1 MGAGKILF
9 SSDIDDPV
17 AWGAAVRAL
26 RPDLE
31 VVDWRAAAE
40 PEAFE
45 FALLWKPPPGG
56 LGPYRN
62 LKAIQSLGAGINQ
75 LDLSTLPPGLPL
87 ARLIDPHLTETMVD
101 YAVTAVYR
109 HFRGFDRFE
118 RQGRERR
125 WAHEEPPTKAD
136 FPVGVM
142 GLGVLGGAVAQR
154 IRALGFPVTG
164 WSRSRHPIDGIEV
177 FAGREELPAFLASA
191 RGFVCVL
198 ALTEHTAGILNR
210 ETMGAMRPGSCI
222 INMGRGGH
230 LVEGDLAALVRAGHI
245 AGATLDVL
253 SQEPVPADHPFYDL
267 PEILVTPH
275 VAGGIA
281 PRSAAPIVIENFDRA
296 MAGTPLLNLV
306 DPARGY

>member
-1 MGAGKILF
+1 MAGKILF
-9 SSDIDDPV
+9 SSDIDDPA
-17 AWGAAVRAL
+17 AWAAALRAL
-26 RPDLE
+26 RPELE
-31 VVDWRAAAE
+31 LVDWRVAAE
-40 PEAFE
+40 PETFD

-75 LDLSTLPPGLPL
+75 LDLGTLPPGVPL

-101 YAVTAVYR
+101 YAVTAVHR

-118 RQGRERR
+118 RQTRARR
-125 WAHEEPPTKAD
+125 WAYEAPPAKAD
-136 FPVGVM
+136 FPVGIL
-142 GLGVLGGAVAQR
+142 GLGVLGGAIAQR
-154 IRALGFPVTG
+154 LRTLGFPVSG
-164 WSRSRHPIDGIEV
+164 WSRSPRPLDGITL
-177 FAGREELPAFLASA
+177 FAGPEDLPAFLASA
-191 RGFVCVL
+191 RAFVCVL

-210 ETMGAMRPGSCI
+210 ETMGAMPPGSYV

-230 LVEGDLAALVRAGHI
+230 LVEADLAALVRAGHI

-253 SQEPVPADHPFYDL
+253 SQEPAPADHPFYDL
-267 PEILVTPH
+267 PEVLVTPH

-281 PRSAAPIVIENFDRA
+281 PGSAAPIVIENFDRA
-296 MAGTPLLNLV
+296 MAGKPLLNLV